1 MLYCFLCLANQL
13 MIHVVFKSMLLYL
26 PISEVPNIL
35 RDTVMGS
42 DSRTSMP
49 WIGGDDVS
57 NEELV

>member
-1 MLYCFLCLANQL
+1 MLYCFLCLANRL
-13 MIHVVFKSMLLYL
+13 MIHVVFKSMLYL

-42 DSRTSMP
+42 DSTTSMP
-49 WIGGDDVS
+49 WIGGDDVC